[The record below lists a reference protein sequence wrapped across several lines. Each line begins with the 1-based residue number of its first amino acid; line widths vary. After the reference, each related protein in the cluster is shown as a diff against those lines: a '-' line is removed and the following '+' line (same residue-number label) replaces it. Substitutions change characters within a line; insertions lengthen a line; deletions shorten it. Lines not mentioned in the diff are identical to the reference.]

1 MMALRNRC
9 CTEEEAKHK
18 HDFDWL
24 LEATTKVTIY
34 ISVTQ
39 LYKSAKQAVEKQR
52 GKEKP
57 RRNPSLNFLP
67 PCVIYMH
74 ATLPTVTIK
83 LEKHGLGCMATIF
96 LLPSLLPLSFYPSS
110 VLPLLPS
117 SEKSGMCEAFGSEPL
132 DSNQLP
138 EQKRCTQVAYPVS
151 LPSRKFLS
159 LIHSL
164 PLFLP
169 PSILPFMLS
178 SHPPPSHPPP
188 FLSFLDLISAFHMH
202 FVSQSLSH
210 PFLPS
215 LCLTLSASS
224 IVLHSVRTSQC
235 SRSLSGLGET
245 PSS

>member
-1 MMALRNRC
+1 MC
-9 CTEEEAKHK
+9 
-18 HDFDWL
+18 
-24 LEATTKVTIY
+24 Y
-34 ISVTQ
+34 I
-39 LYKSAKQAVEKQR
+39 
-52 GKEKP
+52 
-57 RRNPSLNFLP
+57 
-67 PCVIYMH
+67 H
-74 ATLPTVTIK
+74 ACLPTVTIK
-83 LEKHGLGCMATIF
+83 LEKHGLSCMATIF
-96 LLPSLLPLSFYPSS
+96 PLPPSPLPLSYPSA
-110 VLPLLPS
+110 LPPLPS

-138 EQKRCTQVAYPVS
+138 EQKRCTQVPYPVS
-151 LPSRKFLS
+151 LPSRKILS

-164 PLFLP
+164 PLSLP

-178 SHPPPSHPPP
+178 SHPPP

-210 PFLPS
+210 PILPS

-235 SRSLSGLGET
+235 SHSSSGLGET